1 MSREFIA
8 YRTVSGHRTG
18 PRHNWS
24 LKESKNGLLPAHSSP
39 WLVQESIHLIEYSAY
54 KDLKDEFKD
63 FFMDFL
69 NQGCGEWNEEKGYH
83 EYDHMCLS
91 TYEGGV
97 ERALEM
103 DWIKKEQV
111 LR

>member
-1 MSREFIA
+1 MSKQYWLYKDLSFGS
-8 YRTVSGHRTG
+8 VHF
-18 PRHNWS
+18 
-24 LKESKNGLLPAHSSP
+24 SP
-39 WLVQESIHLIEYSAY
+39 KKIEDRVDLQFLNHVIEYSAY
-54 KDLKDEFKD
+54 EELKEEFKD

-69 NQGCGEWNEEKGYH
+69 NQGCGQWNEEKGYH

-103 DWIKKEQV
+103 GWIKKEQV